1 MKTYKKDNV
10 VIRAAEGSALESQL
24 IADGYKLVEEAE
36 QEQQQGQSKK
46 ASGK

>member
-10 VIRAAEGSALESQL
+10 VIRAAEGSVLESQL
-24 IADGYKLVEEAE
+24 IADGYKLVEEQSE
-36 QEQQQGQSKK
+36 QPEQPKK